1 MAKPRHELLAESL
14 REVGVLLLVFA
25 PLEVV
30 LRSERSRWWQWLVA
44 VILLIIGVVL
54 VEVGIRMESE
64 R

>member
-25 PLEVV
+25 PLEVI
-30 LRSERSRWWQWLVA
+30 LRSEHSRWWQWLIA
-44 VILLIIGVVL
+44 VILLIAGLAL